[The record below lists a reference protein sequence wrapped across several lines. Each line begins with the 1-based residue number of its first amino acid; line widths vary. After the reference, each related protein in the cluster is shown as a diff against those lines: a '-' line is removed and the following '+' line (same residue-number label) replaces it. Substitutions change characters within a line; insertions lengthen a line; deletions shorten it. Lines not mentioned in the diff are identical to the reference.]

1 MKSITVSDFRANIK
15 TYLDDVSENSEIIVI
30 PRNNVAEDAVVVMS
44 IAEYNNLVE
53 NDYVNASSKNVE
65 RLRKSLKQAKENKTR
80 PVNMDAF
87 LA

>member
-15 TYLDDVSENSEIIVI
+15 THLDDVSENSEIIVI

-44 IAEYNNLVE
+44 IAEFNNLVE
-53 NDYVNASSKNVE
+53 NDYITASQKNVD

-80 PVNMDAF
+80 PVNMEAF
-87 LA
+87 LS

>member
-15 TYLDDVSENSEIIVI
+15 THLDDVSDNSEIIVI

-53 NDYVNASSKNVE
+53 NDYINASQKNVE

-80 PVNMDAF
+80 PVNIVTF
-87 LA
+87 LS

>member
-15 TYLDDVSENSEIIVI
+15 SHLDDVSENSEIIVI
-30 PRNNVAEDAVVVMS
+30 PRNNIAEDAVVVMS

-53 NDYVNASSKNVE
+53 NDYINTSQKNVE

-80 PVNMDAF
+80 PINIEAF